1 MNDINDYKLNNEGML
16 QVDSNELLTNETNY
30 HKKLEMFR
38 LETINLPKPTISI
51 TASKIISHILHNN
64 ITDFQQDY
72 DRCHQQ
78 TFVKGP
84 PSFVTNYQKN
94 C

>member
-1 MNDINDYKLNNEGML
+1 MSDINDYKLNNEGML
-16 QVDSNELLTNETNY
+16 QVDANDLLTNDTNY

-51 TASKIISHILHNN
+51 TSSKIISNILNNN
-64 ITDFQQDY
+64 ITDSQQDY
-72 DRCHQQ
+72 DRCHQN

-84 PSFVTNYQKN
+84 PSFERSYQKN